1 MKLRWFIPIVV
12 LLPLPLRGS
21 EPVPPA
27 RIATIVI
34 NPSEVT
40 PLHLRPQFDSVI
52 RMPEEITSV
61 VLGSPE
67 SFKAEH
73 NEGEPR
79 YVYVKPITRDPAIS
93 NLMIATKSG
102 THVTL
107 ELISEGAARGSAT
120 QAVDF
125 LIEYRVSHGFLV
137 APAPAVVSTATPA
150 TPPKPDIGTGA
161 ANIAGTSALDEEYA
175 QQVRIN
181 APVWTRWEGNQI
193 ETSIGEIRQWNNQVA
208 VSYSVLNHS
217 DQPVEIVP
225 PQIQIAGRK
234 LTKKKKKEGKGITS
248 DQLEIREYRLSKT
261 RLEAGERVDGVAV
274 FARPN
279 FKQSTEK
286 LFLQIAQADQVDH
299 PILIRLPFT
308 PAVATNSR

>member
-1 MKLRWFIPIVV
+1 MKLRWFLPIVV

-21 EPVPPA
+21 GPVPLA
-27 RIATIVI
+27 RIATVVI

-40 PLHLRPQFDSVI
+40 PLHLRPEFDSVI

-61 VLGSPE
+61 ILGSPE

-79 YVYVKPITRDPAIS
+79 YVYVKPITRDPVVS

-102 THVTL
+102 AHVTL
-107 ELISEGAARGSAT
+107 ELISEGAAGGSAT

-137 APAPAVVSTATPA
+137 APAPAIVSTATPA
-150 TPPKPDIGTGA
+150 NPPKPDIGTGA

-225 PQIQIAGRK
+225 PQIQIAGRV
-234 LTKKKKKEGKGITS
+234 LTKKKNKEGKGITS

-274 FARPN
+274 FDRSN

>member
-1 MKLRWFIPIVV
+1 M
-12 LLPLPLRGS
+12 
-21 EPVPPA
+21 
-27 RIATIVI
+27 
-34 NPSEVT
+34 
-40 PLHLRPQFDSVI
+40 RPEFDSVI

-61 VLGSPE
+61 ILGSPE

-73 NEGEPR
+73 NEGEPT
-79 YVYVKPITRDPAIS
+79 YVYVKPITRDPAVS

-102 THVTL
+102 AHVTL
-107 ELISEGAARGSAT
+107 ELISDGAAGGTPT

-125 LIEYRVSHGFLV
+125 LIEYRTSHGFLV
-137 APAPAVVSTATPA
+137 ASAPAAVSTAA
-150 TPPKPDIGTGA
+150 PPHSTKPDISNGT
-161 ANIAGTSALDEEYA
+161 ANIASSSALDEEYA
-175 QQVRIN
+175 QQMRIN

-208 VSYSVLNHS
+208 VSYSILNHS

-225 PQIQIAGRK
+225 PQIQIAGRS
-234 LTKKKKKEGKGITS
+234 LTKKKNKEGKGITS

-274 FARPN
+274 FDRPN

>member
-1 MKLRWFIPIVV
+1 MKLRWFLPIVV
-12 LLPLPLRGS
+12 LLPLPLRGFG
-21 EPVPPA
+21 PVPLA
-27 RIATIVI
+27 RIATVVI
-34 NPSEVT
+34 NPSAVT
-40 PLHLRPQFDSVI
+40 PLHLRPEFDSVI

-61 VLGSPE
+61 ILGSPE

-79 YVYVKPITRDPAIS
+79 YVYVKPITRDPAVS

-102 THVTL
+102 AHMTL
-107 ELISEGAARGSAT
+107 ELISEGAAGGSAT

-150 TPPKPDIGTGA
+150 NPPKPDIGTGA
-161 ANIAGTSALDEEYA
+161 ANIAGTSALDVEYA

-181 APVWTRWEGNQI
+181 APAWTRWEGNQI

-225 PQIQIAGRK
+225 PQIQIAGRS

-274 FARPN
+274 FDRPN

>member
-107 ELISEGAARGSAT
+107 ELISDGAAGGSSA
-120 QAVDF
+120 QAIDF
-125 LIEYRVSHGFLV
+125 LIEYRASRGFMV
-137 APAPAVVSTATPA
+137 TSAPPVLSSEPAAHSAKSGALANSTSE
-150 TPPKPDIGTGA
+150 
-161 ANIAGTSALDEEYA
+161 NTSALDEEYA
-175 QQVRIN
+175 QQMRIN
-181 APVWTRWEGNQI
+181 APSWTHWEGMQI

-208 VSYSVLNHS
+208 VSYSVLNPS
-217 DQPVEIVP
+217 NRPVEIVP
-225 PQIQIAGRK
+225 PQIQITGRK
-234 LTKKKKKEGKGITS
+234 LTKKKKEGKGVTS
-248 DQLEIREYRLSKT
+248 DQLQIREYRLSKT
-261 RLEAGERVDGVAV
+261 RLEPGERADGVAV
-274 FARPN
+274 YDRPN

-286 LFLQIAQADQVDH
+286 LFLQLAQADQVDR

-308 PAVATNSR
+308 PAIANNSH